1 MTKTIKRLLP
11 AALAVL
17 LAGCAMQPV
26 DSTTARYRVAL
37 IAKNNRDSEFWNAV
51 FIGAEAAATEYN
63 LQLTITAPDDEEDYA
78 AQNQLIADAVEDGAQ
93 AIVFSAIDYE
103 ANAAAIDAAA
113 AAGVTVI
120 SVDSAVNSDN
130 VAAYIGADNY
140 GAGRMAAQS
149 ALDGTAGTLCVGLI
163 NYEVNG
169 ANGQDREQGA
179 RDAFAESGRA
189 RITAAVSTHPNAASA
204 RADTLAMLRTH
215 PEINVLIALNE
226 TTAVGAAQAVQQM
239 QRADD
244 LWLAAFDSNIETIDA
259 LQTGTVDT
267 LIVQNTYG
275 MGYFGVESA
284 YKLLAGQ
291 ASGFGGMVSFEVK
304 SPDLVPE
311 ILKKVKVFLFA
322 ESLGGAESLI
332 TFPVVQTHG
341 DVPVEARERL
351 GIGDRLLRLSLGLED
366 ADDLIADL
374 DSVLGGSPCKAG

>member
-37 IAKNNRDSEFWNAV
+37 VAKNNRDSEFWDAV
-51 FIGAEAAATEYN
+51 FTGAEAAATEYN

-78 AQNQLIADAVEDGAQ
+78 AQNQLIADAV
-93 AIVFSAIDYE
+93 DYE

-140 GAGRMAAQS
+140 GAGRMVAQS
-149 ALDGTAGTLCVGLI
+149 ALDGMEGALCVGLI

-169 ANGQDREQGA
+169 ANGRDREQGA

-259 LQTGTVDT
+259 LQTGAVDA

-284 YKLLAGQ
+284 YKLLTGQ
-291 ASGFGGMVSFEVK
+291 ESSVEKSNITATRTITRENMFAMDKQKALFPFG
-304 SPDLVPE
+304 
-311 ILKKVKVFLFA
+311 
-322 ESLGGAESLI
+322 
-332 TFPVVQTHG
+332 
-341 DVPVEARERL
+341 
-351 GIGDRLLRLSLGLED
+351 
-366 ADDLIADL
+366 
-374 DSVLGGSPCKAG
+374 

>member
-26 DSTTARYRVAL
+26 DSTTTRYRVAL
-37 IAKNNRDSEFWNAV
+37 IAKNNRDSEFWDAV
-51 FIGAEAAATEYN
+51 FTGAEAAATEYN

-93 AIVFSAIDYE
+93 AIVFSAID
-103 ANAAAIDAAA
+103 AAA

-140 GAGRMAAQS
+140 GAGRMVAQS
-149 ALDGTAGTLCVGLI
+149 VLDGMEGALCVGLI

-169 ANGQDREQGA
+169 ANGRDREQGA

-189 RITAAVSTHPNAASA
+189 KITAAVSTHPNAASA

-259 LQTGTVDT
+259 LQTGTVDA

-291 ASGFGGMVSFEVK
+291 GSSVEKSNITATRTITRENMFAMDKQKALFPFG
-304 SPDLVPE
+304 
-311 ILKKVKVFLFA
+311 
-322 ESLGGAESLI
+322 
-332 TFPVVQTHG
+332 
-341 DVPVEARERL
+341 
-351 GIGDRLLRLSLGLED
+351 
-366 ADDLIADL
+366 
-374 DSVLGGSPCKAG
+374 

>member
-37 IAKNNRDSEFWNAV
+37 IAKNNRNSEFWDAV

-140 GAGRMAAQS
+140 GAGRMVAQS
-149 ALDGTAGTLCVGLI
+149 ALDGMEGALCVGLI

-169 ANGQDREQGA
+169 ANGRDREQGA

-215 PEINVLIALNE
+215 PEINVLIALSE

-284 YKLLAGQ
+284 Y
-291 ASGFGGMVSFEVK
+291 
-304 SPDLVPE
+304 
-311 ILKKVKVFLFA
+311 
-322 ESLGGAESLI
+322 
-332 TFPVVQTHG
+332 
-341 DVPVEARERL
+341 
-351 GIGDRLLRLSLGLED
+351 
-366 ADDLIADL
+366 
-374 DSVLGGSPCKAG
+374 

>member
-26 DSTTARYRVAL
+26 DSTTTRYRVAL
-37 IAKNNRDSEFWNAV
+37 VAKNNRDSEFWDAV
-51 FIGAEAAATEYN
+51 FTGAEAAATEYN

-169 ANGQDREQGA
+169 ANGRDREQGA

-239 QRADD
+239 Q
-244 LWLAAFDSNIETIDA
+244 LGNLA
-259 LQTGTVDT
+259 
-267 LIVQNTYG
+267 
-275 MGYFGVESA
+275 
-284 YKLLAGQ
+284 
-291 ASGFGGMVSFEVK
+291 
-304 SPDLVPE
+304 
-311 ILKKVKVFLFA
+311 
-322 ESLGGAESLI
+322 
-332 TFPVVQTHG
+332 
-341 DVPVEARERL
+341 RL
-351 GIGDRLLRLSLGLED
+351 GNGGKVHHLILLNHGVSKIAQGLLLGFAQCQPQSGQPRGQGLHHFIHIST
-366 ADDLIADL
+366 APLR
-374 DSVLGGSPCKAG
+374 

>member
-37 IAKNNRDSEFWNAV
+37 VAKNNRDSEFWDAV
-51 FIGAEAAATEYN
+51 FTGAEAAATEYN

-149 ALDGTAGTLCVGLI
+149 ALDGMEGALCVGLI

-169 ANGQDREQGA
+169 ANGRDREQG
-179 RDAFAESGRA
+179 R
-189 RITAAVSTHPNAASA
+189 
-204 RADTLAMLRTH
+204 AMLLRKADAPGSLPPCQHTPTPPVPARTRW
-215 PEINVLIALNE
+215 PCCAP
-226 TTAVGAAQAVQQM
+226 T
-239 QRADD
+239 R
-244 LWLAAFDSNIETIDA
+244 
-259 LQTGTVDT
+259 
-267 LIVQNTYG
+267 
-275 MGYFGVESA
+275 
-284 YKLLAGQ
+284 
-291 ASGFGGMVSFEVK
+291 K
-304 SPDLVPE
+304 S
-311 ILKKVKVFLFA
+311 
-322 ESLGGAESLI
+322 
-332 TFPVVQTHG
+332 T
-341 DVPVEARERL
+341 
-351 GIGDRLLRLSLGLED
+351 
-366 ADDLIADL
+366 
-374 DSVLGGSPCKAG
+374 C

>member
-1 MTKTIKRLLP
+1 MTKTIKRLLA

-26 DSTTARYRVAL
+26 DSTTACYRVAL
-37 IAKNNRDSEFWNAV
+37 IAKNNRDSEFWDAV
-51 FIGAEAAATEYN
+51 FTGAEAAATEYN

-103 ANAAAIDAAA
+103 ANAAAIDAAT

-120 SVDSAVNSDN
+120 SLDSAVNSDN
-130 VAAYIGADNY
+130 VAVAAGAGVRGITLF

-169 ANGQDREQGA
+169 ANGRDREQGA

-189 RITAAVSTHPNAASA
+189 KITAAVSTHPNAASA

-259 LQTGTVDT
+259 LQTGTVDA

-291 ASGFGGMVSFEVK
+291 GSSVEKSNITATRTITRENMFAMDKQKVLFPFG
-304 SPDLVPE
+304 
-311 ILKKVKVFLFA
+311 
-322 ESLGGAESLI
+322 
-332 TFPVVQTHG
+332 
-341 DVPVEARERL
+341 
-351 GIGDRLLRLSLGLED
+351 
-366 ADDLIADL
+366 
-374 DSVLGGSPCKAG
+374 

>member
-26 DSTTARYRVAL
+26 DSTTTRYRVAL
-37 IAKNNRDSEFWNAV
+37 VAKNNRDSEFWDAV
-51 FIGAEAAATEYN
+51 FTGAEAAATEYN

-169 ANGQDREQGA
+169 ANGRDREQGA

-215 PEINVLIALNE
+215 PEINVLIGFNE
-226 TTAVGAAQAVQQM
+226 PLAVGVAQAVDSLGLTGQVH
-239 QRADD
+239 AVS
-244 LWLAAFDSNIETIDA
+244 FDSNVNCIEL
-259 LQTGTVDT
+259 LQTGAVAA
-267 LIVQNTYG
+267 LVVQNSYA
-275 MGYFGVESA
+275 MGYLGVEKAWQVLQGEKFDSTA
-284 YKLLAGQ
+284 LIDTATTIVTKENMFTMESQKAMF
-291 ASGFGGMVSFEVK
+291 SFG
-304 SPDLVPE
+304 
-311 ILKKVKVFLFA
+311 
-322 ESLGGAESLI
+322 
-332 TFPVVQTHG
+332 
-341 DVPVEARERL
+341 
-351 GIGDRLLRLSLGLED
+351 
-366 ADDLIADL
+366 
-374 DSVLGGSPCKAG
+374 

>member
-26 DSTTARYRVAL
+26 DSTTTRYRVAL
-37 IAKNNRDSEFWNAV
+37 VAKNNRDSEFWDAV
-51 FIGAEAAATEYN
+51 FTGAEAAATEYN

-169 ANGQDREQGA
+169 ANGRDREQGA

-226 TTAVGAAQAVQQM
+226 T
-239 QRADD
+239 
-244 LWLAAFDSNIETIDA
+244 IDA
-259 LQTGTVDT
+259 LQTGTVDA

-275 MGYFGVESA
+275 MGY
-284 YKLLAGQ
+284 LASKAPTSCWPGRGA
-291 ASGFGGMVSFEVK
+291 ASK
-304 SPDLVPE
+304 NRTSPPPAPSPGKICLPW
-311 ILKKVKVFLFA
+311 ISKR
-322 ESLGGAESLI
+322 SCS
-332 TFPVVQTHG
+332 
-341 DVPVEARERL
+341 RL
-351 GIGDRLLRLSLGLED
+351 GDPPKPGPYEPTAKALLPLRRRGFFIFPSPAKILQNENNKHPFVTFTAHFAQKQTLSTGET
-366 ADDLIADL
+366 A
-374 DSVLGGSPCKAG
+374 

>member
-37 IAKNNRDSEFWNAV
+37 IAKNNRNSEFWDAV

-140 GAGRMAAQS
+140 GAGRMVAQS
-149 ALDGTAGTLCVGLI
+149 ALDGMEGALCVGLI

-169 ANGQDREQGA
+169 ANGRDREQGA
-179 RDAFAESGRA
+179 RDAFAES
-189 RITAAVSTHPNAASA
+189 VSMFES
-204 RADTLAMLRTH
+204 
-215 PEINVLIALNE
+215 
-226 TTAVGAAQAVQQM
+226 
-239 QRADD
+239 
-244 LWLAAFDSNIETIDA
+244 IDA
-259 LQTGTVDT
+259 LQTGTVDA

-291 ASGFGGMVSFEVK
+291 GSSVEKSNITATRTITRENMFAMDKQKALFPFG
-304 SPDLVPE
+304 
-311 ILKKVKVFLFA
+311 
-322 ESLGGAESLI
+322 
-332 TFPVVQTHG
+332 
-341 DVPVEARERL
+341 
-351 GIGDRLLRLSLGLED
+351 
-366 ADDLIADL
+366 
-374 DSVLGGSPCKAG
+374 

>member
-17 LAGCAMQPV
+17 LAGCAIQPA
-26 DSTTARYRVAL
+26 DSTTTRYRVAL
-37 IAKNNRDSEFWNAV
+37 VAKNNRDSEFWDAV
-51 FIGAEAAATEYN
+51 FTGAEAAATEYN

-93 AIVFSAIDYE
+93 AIVFS
-103 ANAAAIDAAA
+103 AIDAAA

-169 ANGQDREQGA
+169 ANGRDREQGA

-259 LQTGTVDT
+259 LQTGAVDA

-291 ASGFGGMVSFEVK
+291 GSSVEKSKITATRTITRENMFAMDKQKALFPFG
-304 SPDLVPE
+304 
-311 ILKKVKVFLFA
+311 
-322 ESLGGAESLI
+322 
-332 TFPVVQTHG
+332 
-341 DVPVEARERL
+341 
-351 GIGDRLLRLSLGLED
+351 
-366 ADDLIADL
+366 
-374 DSVLGGSPCKAG
+374 

>member
-17 LAGCAMQPV
+17 LAGCSMQPV
-26 DSTTARYRVAL
+26 DSTTACYRVAL
-37 IAKNNRDSEFWNAV
+37 IAKNNRDSEFWDAV
-51 FIGAEAAATEYN
+51 FTGAEAAATEYN

-140 GAGRMAAQS
+140 GAGRMVAQS
-149 ALDGTAGTLCVGLI
+149 ALDGMEGALCVGLI

-169 ANGQDREQGA
+169 ANGRDREQGA

-189 RITAAVSTHPNAASA
+189 KITAAVSTHPNAASA

-215 PEINVLIALNE
+215 PEINVLIGFNE
-226 TTAVGAAQAVQQM
+226 PLAVGVAQAVDSLGLTGQVH
-239 QRADD
+239 AVS
-244 LWLAAFDSNIETIDA
+244 FDSNVNCIEL
-259 LQTGTVDT
+259 LQTGAVAA
-267 LIVQNTYG
+267 LVVQNSYA
-275 MGYFGVESA
+275 MGYLGVEKAWQVLQGEKFDSTA
-284 YKLLAGQ
+284 LIDTATTIVTKENMFTMESQKAMF
-291 ASGFGGMVSFEVK
+291 SFG
-304 SPDLVPE
+304 
-311 ILKKVKVFLFA
+311 
-322 ESLGGAESLI
+322 
-332 TFPVVQTHG
+332 
-341 DVPVEARERL
+341 
-351 GIGDRLLRLSLGLED
+351 
-366 ADDLIADL
+366 
-374 DSVLGGSPCKAG
+374 

>member
-37 IAKNNRDSEFWNAV
+37 IAKNNRNSEFWDAV

-169 ANGQDREQGA
+169 ANGRDREQGA

-189 RITAAVSTHPNAASA
+189 PQRRQCPRGHAGHAAHPPG
-204 RADTLAMLRTH
+204 D
-215 PEINVLIALNE
+215 
-226 TTAVGAAQAVQQM
+226 
-239 QRADD
+239 QRADRPQRD
-244 LWLAAFDSNIETIDA
+244 DCRRRGAGCPADAARRRPLAR
-259 LQTGTVDT
+259 
-267 LIVQNTYG
+267 
-275 MGYFGVESA
+275 GV
-284 YKLLAGQ
+284 
-291 ASGFGGMVSFEVK
+291 
-304 SPDLVPE
+304 
-311 ILKKVKVFLFA
+311 
-322 ESLGGAESLI
+322 
-332 TFPVVQTHG
+332 
-341 DVPVEARERL
+341 RL
-351 GIGDRLLRLSLGLED
+351 EHR
-366 ADDLIADL
+366 DD
-374 DSVLGGSPCKAG
+374 